1 MSIDI
6 SVIWFVIIVFATLM
20 YIVMD
25 GFDLGIGMLFSVV
38 HDGEE
43 RDVMVNSVAPVWDGN
58 ETWLVLGGAG
68 LFGAFP
74 LAYAVI
80 TDALVIPLTA
90 MLIGLIFRGVA
101 FEFRFKA
108 VPSHRIFWDYA
119 FAGGSLLA
127 TFSQGIVVGAFI
139 NGFAVAD
146 RRFAGSTLDWLTPFN
161 LLASC
166 ALQVVYTVLVAKTYQ
181 VSDMSQT
188 YPLMRGTAPLLV
200 AAISVL
206 FLGDRLSPLAWLGIG
221 VICLAILAM
230 AFNGR
235 ASSRKGIVLALIN
248 ACFIAGYTLVDGT
261 GVRLAGSALGY
272 TLWTFFMNGFC
283 LLCWAMVARRR
294 EASRYLRQ
302 HWKKGILGGIGTMG
316 SYGLALWAM
325 TQAPLAVVAALRET
339 SILFGALIAFIVLK
353 EQLMPLRIV
362 AACGI
367 AAGAILLRL
376 A

>member
-1 MSIDI
+1 MTLTVFCILLFAALLHAS
-6 SVIWFVIIVFATLM
+6 WNAIVKASGDKM
-20 YIVMD
+20 YAA
-25 GFDLGIGMLFSVV
+25 IGVSGSAAL
-38 HDGEE
+38 
-43 RDVMVNSVAPVWDGN
+43 
-58 ETWLVLGGAG
+58 
-68 LFGAFP
+68 
-74 LAYAVI
+74 I
-80 TDALVIPLTA
+80 ALV
-90 MLIGLIFRGVA
+90 ML
-101 FEFRFKA
+101 
-108 VPSHRIFWDYA
+108 P
-119 FAGGSLLA
+119 FAPQPALVSA
-127 TFSQGIVVGAFI
+127 
-139 NGFAVAD
+139 
-146 RRFAGSTLDWLTPFN
+146 PY

-188 YPLMRGTAPLLV
+188 YPLLV

>member
-1 MSIDI
+1 MTL
-6 SVIWFVIIVFATLM
+6 SVFCILLFAALLHASWNAIVKASGDKM
-20 YIVMD
+20 YAA
-25 GFDLGIGMLFSVV
+25 IGVSGSAAL
-38 HDGEE
+38 
-43 RDVMVNSVAPVWDGN
+43 
-58 ETWLVLGGAG
+58 
-68 LFGAFP
+68 
-74 LAYAVI
+74 I
-80 TDALVIPLTA
+80 ALV
-90 MLIGLIFRGVA
+90 ML
-101 FEFRFKA
+101 
-108 VPSHRIFWDYA
+108 P
-119 FAGGSLLA
+119 FAPQPALVSA
-127 TFSQGIVVGAFI
+127 
-139 NGFAVAD
+139 
-146 RRFAGSTLDWLTPFN
+146 PY

-206 FLGDRLSPLAWLGIG
+206 FLGDRLSPLAWLGIGVICLAILAWLGIG

>member
-1 MSIDI
+1 MTLTVFCILLFAALLHAS
-6 SVIWFVIIVFATLM
+6 WNAIVKASGDKM
-20 YIVMD
+20 YAA
-25 GFDLGIGMLFSVV
+25 IGVSGSAAL
-38 HDGEE
+38 
-43 RDVMVNSVAPVWDGN
+43 
-58 ETWLVLGGAG
+58 
-68 LFGAFP
+68 
-74 LAYAVI
+74 I
-80 TDALVIPLTA
+80 ALV
-90 MLIGLIFRGVA
+90 ML
-101 FEFRFKA
+101 
-108 VPSHRIFWDYA
+108 P
-119 FAGGSLLA
+119 FAPQPALA
-127 TFSQGIVVGAFI
+127 SA
-139 NGFAVAD
+139 
-146 RRFAGSTLDWLTPFN
+146 PY

-166 ALQVVYTVLVAKTYQ
+166 ALQVVYTVLVA
-181 VSDMSQT
+181 
-188 YPLMRGTAPLLV
+188 
-200 AAISVL
+200 AISVL
-206 FLGDRLSPLAWLGIG
+206 SLGDRLSPLAWLGIG